1 MNYSQTLFPFG
12 GARRKAKGARRRAQ
26 GLSVEDLTYSH
37 LSAFSA
43 FPPRQESFPS
53 ARCPEPVALRLPMPF
68 LLLLSFALLLWLT
81 WTNPGLESGD
91 RNSFPG
97 RRQGGHC
104 LGDIP
109 PGEG

>member
-1 MNYSQTLFPFG
+1 
-12 GARRKAKGARRRAQ
+12 
-26 GLSVEDLTYSH
+26 
-37 LSAFSA
+37 
-43 FPPRQESFPS
+43 
-53 ARCPEPVALRLPMPF
+53 MPF